1 MIRKWSENDPKM
13 HGSFARVLRGS
24 ASPSSAR
31 GWRLPPR
38 LLPSPL
44 DLSVFSSS
52 AKFGEVWCDVLMFVV
67 FFIFLIYICLMFVEH
82 FDVSP
87 FCHLPVSS
95 HVSVHLDRASGGFRF
110 SFGLSFSESFAL
122 AGLVGW
128 CHVVSVVEF
137 CWVCCVS
144 LCQLGSTE
152 FFAKLVST
160 IQFMAKSIKI
170 QSWEQN
176 GANRKPFLEIN
187 ENQLRPCRALPLKE
201 KLLVLERP

>member
-1 MIRKWSENDPKM
+1 ML
-13 HGSFARVLRGS
+13 GSFARVLRGS

-44 DLSVFSSS
+44 DLSMFSSS
-52 AKFGEVWCDVLMFVV
+52 AKFGEVWCDVL
-67 FFIFLIYICLMFVEH
+67 IHWCLLYFLYVCLMFVEH
-82 FDVSP
+82 FDVASL

-95 HVSVHLDRASGGFRF
+95 HVSVQLDRASGGFRF

-122 AGLVGW
+122 AGLIG
-128 CHVVSVVEF
+128 CFS
-137 CWVCCVS
+137 CWVMLS
-144 LCQLGSTE
+144 LLCQFVSARKHGVFQKACEYNSIHGKE
-152 FFAKLVST
+152 HQNPKL
-160 IQFMAKSIKI
+160 
-170 QSWEQN
+170 

-187 ENQLRPCRALPLKE
+187 GNQLRPCRALPLKE